1 VIWMDGQRHLVCREC
16 NEVARIECGQLYAM
30 PGQPERWCCLECIA
44 EVEEIQE
51 AAASE
56 QHGPLWE
63 VEAWA

>member
-1 VIWMDGQRHLVCREC
+1 VRDRVCQEC
-16 NEVARIECGQLYAM
+16 HVWTRLEFGRSYAM
-30 PGQPERWCCLECIA
+30 PGQPHKWCCDHCIS
-44 EVEEIQE
+44 EVEAIQE